1 MTSEE
6 GHLSD
11 EDGRTPGER
20 RLARVRHST
29 QPFGDVEW
37 ISSGFRGISC
47 YIKLYDR
54 VN

>member
-37 ISSGFRGISC
+37 ISSGFRVGS
-47 YIKLYDR
+47 YKELDRSGLY
-54 VN
+54 